1 MKQLYKTI
9 QELFKQPE
17 TIQLFRSLN
26 LSPPEYIDLYD
37 GQPEEPERFEFT
49 TPALFI
55 DYAISW
61 ERAGTMRKG
70 ELSVEVHVLTDPTDE
85 TDNLSETLSG
95 MEKIDYYETIS
106 NLLEDISTCE
116 TSGLLLKGERPVTTD
131 YFNYHLLTFT
141 CTISRRYT
149 NTMHDYISMLEI
161 SKLSKTYQ
169 ADVVNCAFFAKK

>member
-17 TIQLFRSLN
+17 TISLFRSLN

-70 ELSVEVHVLTDPTDE
+70 ELSVEVHVLTAPTDE
-85 TDNLSETLSG
+85 TDNLPDTLLG

-106 NLLEDISTCE
+106 DLLEDVSTGE
-116 TSGLLLKGERPVTTD
+116 TSGLVLKGERPVTTD

-141 CTISRRYT
+141 CTISRRRT
-149 NTMHDYISMLEI
+149 GIKVGEIDNINISP
-161 SKLSKTYQ
+161 Q
-169 ADVVNCAFFAKK
+169 RKKYLID